1 MVPSRYRLAG
11 YLTGATLAR
20 TGDELSGPALLLLGL
35 TAGPGAGSALLAG
48 LTAAAAAGGPV
59 FGALLD
65 RSPAPGR
72 LLAVAL
78 AGYAAGIALVTVVF
92 GHLPLWSVVA
102 MAVLT
107 GLLNPAI
114 AGGWTAQLPAVVSGG
129 RLPSAAGRRRRSIAR
144 HERDQPSP
152 VVDGEPD
159 RSPSAA
165 SGGSCSIARRERDQ
179 LPSIVDGGAGQLPS
193 ATSGGA
199 RSNTRHEQDQPPPVV
214 DGGAGQ
220 LPSATSGGARSNTRH
235 EQDQPPS
242 IVDGGAGQLP
252 SATSGGA
259 RSNTRHERRQ
269 PPSIAGG
276 EPGQLPS
283 AVSSGSCGLP
293 QPTSTTGDR
302 PPHPPLATGE
312 PPAQSPSAAG
322 TAAADTPAPP
332 IATASRLDAMTFTAA
347 ALAGPG
353 LAGLLANLAGAPSAL
368 AVAVAMVAAALPVA
382 WKLPGRPR
390 PKAARLKEQLNSGFR
405 VLLRN
410 APLRRATVT
419 STLSCAG
426 IGMVTVCYPLLGA
439 AHLGGAANGALL
451 MTVLAVASLLA
462 NAVFTGKT
470 GTPDTVVWAS
480 TLVLAASCALA
491 AAATGPALLIAAAT
505 LAGFAEGP
513 QLTALFAIRHRETP
527 ERVRAQVF
535 TTAASVKITGLAL
548 GAAVAGPLSAA
559 GTGTCLIAAAAVQLL
574 AASTQVRRPSPGR
587 AASPR
592 CRGSCATR

>member
-1 MVPSRYRLAG
+1 MVSSRYRLAG

-78 AGYAAGIALVTVVF
+78 AGYAGGIALVTVVF

-102 MAVLT
+102 TAVLT

-114 AGGWTAQLPAVVSGG
+114 AGGWTAQLPSVVGRG
-129 RLPSAAGRRRRSIAR
+129 RLSPAASDGSRSIAKR
-144 HERDQPSP
+144 ERGQLPS
-152 VVDGEPD
+152 VLEGEPD
-159 RSPSAA
+159 RPPPAANDGPRSTASRKPDQPPSVM
-165 SGGSCSIARRERDQ
+165 G
-179 LPSIVDGGAGQLPS
+179 GGAGQLPS
-193 ATSGGA
+193 TA
-199 RSNTRHEQDQPPPVV
+199 
-214 DGGAGQ
+214 
-220 LPSATSGGARSNTRH
+220 
-235 EQDQPPS
+235 
-242 IVDGGAGQLP
+242 
-252 SATSGGA
+252 
-259 RSNTRHERRQ
+259 
-269 PPSIAGG
+269 
-276 EPGQLPS
+276 
-283 AVSSGSCGLP
+283 
-293 QPTSTTGDR
+293 
-302 PPHPPLATGE
+302 GE
-312 PPAQSPSAAG
+312 PPIG
-322 TAAADTPAPP
+322 NPAL
-332 IATASRLDAMTFTAA
+332 ATASRLDAMTFTAA

-353 LAGLLANLAGAPSAL
+353 LAGLLANLAGASAAL
-368 AVAVAMVAAALPVA
+368 ALAVAMVAAALPVA
-382 WKLPGRPR
+382 WTLPRRPR
-390 PKAARLKEQLNSGFR
+390 PKATRLEEQLKNGFT

-462 NAVFTGKT
+462 NAVFRGK
-470 GTPDTVVWAS
+470 PDTVVWAS
-480 TLVLAASCALA
+480 TLLLAASCVISALA
-491 AAATGPALLIAAAT
+491 TGARLLIAAAV

-535 TTAASVKITGLAL
+535 TTAASVKITGLAA
-548 GAAVAGPLSAA
+548 GAALAGLLAA
-559 GTGTCLIAAAAVQLL
+559 KGTTACLVTAACVQLL